1 MQDVPY
7 AIEMVNITKRF
18 PGIIANDNVTLQ
30 LKKGEI
36 HALLGE
42 NGAGKSTLMSVL
54 FGLYQAEEGVIKK
67 DGVEVKINNPNDAN
81 ALGIGMVHQHFKLVE
96 CFSVLDNIILGDED
110 TKHGILQRA
119 RAREKVMALS
129 EKYGL
134 RVDPDALIE
143 DISVGMQQRTEILKM
158 LYRDNE
164 ILIFDEP
171 TAVLTPQEIQELLQI
186 MRNLAAEGKSIL
198 FISHKLNEIMAV
210 ADRCSVLRK
219 GKYMGTVN
227 IADTT
232 KAELSRMMVGR
243 DVEFAVTKG
252 EAHPAE
258 VVLDVKNLTVPSK
271 VHKNNAV
278 KNVSFQ
284 VHAGEIVCI
293 AGIDGNGQ
301 SELVYAISGLEPASG
316 GTITMCGVDITHA
329 PIRRRSILG
338 MSHIPED
345 RHKHGL
351 VLDYTLEDN
360 MILQRYFEPEFTDK
374 FGFLR
379 RKNIRAYAE
388 RLIEQYDVRSGQGPV
403 TVARSMSG
411 GNQQKAIIAR
421 EIDKNPQLLIAVQ
434 PTRGLDVGAIEY
446 IHKQIV
452 AQRDAGK
459 AVLLVSLE
467 LDEVMTVSDR
477 ILVMYEGEIVG
488 ELDPKTDHRGR
499 AGPVHG
505 RREEGGE
512 GAVKKE
518 RESLIRK
525 DGFQTL
531 LASLVCVLGGLI
543 VGYVVLLII
552 EPSGAFE
559 AIIAVMKSFLR
570 FPGALKLK
578 YFGQALVRTAPL
590 LLCALSV
597 LFAYKV
603 GMFNIGAAGQ
613 YCAGACAALYAALAW
628 NLPWYVCILLGMLA
642 GALLG
647 MLAGALRT
655 LFNVNVVIS
664 GIMLNW
670 ITLYLTNLVLGT
682 VKNPTSPYTKTLQ
695 STNPGA
701 LIPSLG
707 LEKLFNN
714 EKSVT
719 IAIPIAVLTAVLV
732 WVVLNK
738 TKFGY
743 ELKATGSNYNAA
755 KYCGMKENQNIIL
768 TMVIAGALAGFGA
781 GLLYLTGIEDWET
794 TISSVPAMGFN
805 GIAVAFLGGLSP
817 IGSIL
822 SAFFI
827 QYITTGGGNVDLQV
841 YCSQISSLISA
852 LIIYL
857 CAFVGFFK
865 YFIQTR
871 LRKADERKA
880 AKAAQIQEGGEDK

>member
-1 MQDVPY
+1 
-7 AIEMVNITKRF
+7 MVNITKRF

-351 VLDYTLEDN
+351 VLDYTL
-360 MILQRYFEPEFTDK
+360 
-374 FGFLR
+374 
-379 RKNIRAYAE
+379 
-388 RLIEQYDVRSGQGPV
+388 
-403 TVARSMSG
+403 
-411 GNQQKAIIAR
+411 
-421 EIDKNPQLLIAVQ
+421 
-434 PTRGLDVGAIEY
+434 
-446 IHKQIV
+446 
-452 AQRDAGK
+452 
-459 AVLLVSLE
+459 
-467 LDEVMTVSDR
+467 
-477 ILVMYEGEIVG
+477 
-488 ELDPKTDHRGR
+488 
-499 AGPVHG
+499 
-505 RREEGGE
+505 
-512 GAVKKE
+512 
-518 RESLIRK
+518 
-525 DGFQTL
+525 
-531 LASLVCVLGGLI
+531 
-543 VGYVVLLII
+543 
-552 EPSGAFE
+552 
-559 AIIAVMKSFLR
+559 
-570 FPGALKLK
+570 
-578 YFGQALVRTAPL
+578 
-590 LLCALSV
+590 
-597 LFAYKV
+597 
-603 GMFNIGAAGQ
+603 
-613 YCAGACAALYAALAW
+613 
-628 NLPWYVCILLGMLA
+628 
-642 GALLG
+642 
-647 MLAGALRT
+647 
-655 LFNVNVVIS
+655 
-664 GIMLNW
+664 
-670 ITLYLTNLVLGT
+670 
-682 VKNPTSPYTKTLQ
+682 
-695 STNPGA
+695 
-701 LIPSLG
+701 
-707 LEKLFNN
+707 
-714 EKSVT
+714 
-719 IAIPIAVLTAVLV
+719 
-732 WVVLNK
+732 
-738 TKFGY
+738 
-743 ELKATGSNYNAA
+743 
-755 KYCGMKENQNIIL
+755 
-768 TMVIAGALAGFGA
+768 
-781 GLLYLTGIEDWET
+781 
-794 TISSVPAMGFN
+794 
-805 GIAVAFLGGLSP
+805 
-817 IGSIL
+817 
-822 SAFFI
+822 
-827 QYITTGGGNVDLQV
+827 
-841 YCSQISSLISA
+841 
-852 LIIYL
+852 
-857 CAFVGFFK
+857 
-865 YFIQTR
+865 
-871 LRKADERKA
+871 
-880 AKAAQIQEGGEDK
+880 